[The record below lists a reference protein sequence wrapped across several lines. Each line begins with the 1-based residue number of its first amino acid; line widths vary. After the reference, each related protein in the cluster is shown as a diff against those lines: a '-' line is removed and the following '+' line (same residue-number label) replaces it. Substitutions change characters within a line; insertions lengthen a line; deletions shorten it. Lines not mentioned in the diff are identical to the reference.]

1 MTGRHDRLTGGRT
14 RWWRDVE
21 VTDRLGVLLRRL
33 RAQAGLTQEQLE
45 ARSGVSVST
54 IRRLETGRS
63 GDHRLGTL
71 NLLADALEAGP
82 EDRRRIAALLAGARG
97 EPAPVS
103 PEPDSGTPRP
113 KTLAPEPDSGTP
125 RPKAQAPESDSGM
138 SRPDDRVPESPS
150 ATSRPASDASESAER
165 PLPRRSRTVR
175 AGSSALGALAAP
187 AAALSTEIR
196 RRWQHEEE
204 QRRVHDPFPLPVR
217 WQKAPAS
224 LIDYPANVQ
233 RLPSGATARP
243 LDLSGDVR
251 SVTEVYRRIR
261 SGRLVVL
268 GRAGS
273 GKSILTIRFVLDF
286 LEAADF
292 VDRVPVI
299 FSLGSWDPTAVALR
313 DWLIDL
319 LMRDHPHLSGR
330 APGGGTLAAA
340 LIDAGVVLPVLDGF
354 DEIAEGLRRAALEAL
369 NTTSLPLVLTSRR
382 AEFAEAVQAVG
393 APLVWAAGI
402 ELTDLTLDDLA
413 AYLPRTARPVARDDG
428 GPDESVWKPV
438 LQQLRAPKDPVG
450 APLAQV
456 LTTPLMIVLART
468 MYSEAPDRDPIELL
482 DPERFPDANALEDH
496 LLAGFVPTVYRR
508 HAAER
513 GVVGRRS
520 GERNRD
526 PEEAERWLGYL
537 AHHLARLDRDQ
548 QDLAW
553 WRIGD
558 SLRLSTRLLTV
569 VVTSALC
576 VTVAEWLVT
585 LLTPSFVVGEA
596 LLLGSS
602 MGVVA
607 GLAFG
612 CVHGIL
618 VSLGGGVFAPS
629 RVRLR
634 MPGTAAGLA
643 RRPGR
648 TFAARFGAVLP
659 GGFVMGVGC
668 ACALAV
674 QRQVYHGIPLTNGL
688 VIRGTLINMLVLG
701 LIFAAGAGLVFGLT
715 AALEAPLD
723 VASAAT
729 PVSLLASNRA
739 TVVRQVLVLV
749 PALTLA
755 IAVGGRLITGLLSK
769 ILGPMGWGL
778 ADGLAIGA
786 VGGLGGG
793 LSYVLSF
800 TAWGRWAVL
809 SRIWL
814 PLTGKLPWDTVAF
827 LDDAYRRGV
836 LRQTGAVYQFRH
848 IRLQHHLGRT
858 YRERRAEYAPARF
871 GRGA

>member
-1 MTGRHDRLTGGRT
+1 M
-14 RWWRDVE
+14 
-21 VTDRLGVLLRRL
+21 TDRLGALLRRL

-45 ARSGVSVST
+45 TRSGVSVST

-63 GDHRLGTL
+63 KDHRLGTL
-71 NLLADALEAGP
+71 DLLADALGTAP
-82 EDRRRIAALLAGARG
+82 EDRQRIAAMLIKARS
-97 EPAPVS
+97 EPDPVS
-103 PEPDSGTPRP
+103 SESNSGAPRPAAHTSESESEYESGSGAGSESGSGAESGSDSGTTR
-113 KTLAPEPDSGTP
+113 
-125 RPKAQAPESDSGM
+125 QA
-138 SRPDDRVPESPS
+138 DRVPESRS
-150 ATSRPASDASESAER
+150 APPPPDSPTKEFAGR
-165 PLPRRSRTVR
+165 PLPPRPGTAR
-175 AGSSALGALAAP
+175 AGSSGPGVLASP
-187 AAALSTEIR
+187 AAALSAEIR

-217 WQKAPAS
+217 WQEAPAS
-224 LIDYPANVQ
+224 LTDYPANVQ
-233 RLPSGATARP
+233 RLPSGAAPRH

-251 SVTEVYRRIR
+251 SVAETYRRIR

-286 LEAADF
+286 LEATDF
-292 VDRVPVI
+292 TGQVPVI

-313 DWLIDL
+313 DWLVDL
-319 LMRDHPHLSGR
+319 LIRDHPHLSGR
-330 APGGGTLAAA
+330 APGGGTTAAA
-340 LIDAGVVLPVLDGF
+340 LVDAGVVLPVLDGF

-369 NTTSLPLVLTSRR
+369 NATSLPLVLTSRR
-382 AEFAEAVQAVG
+382 AEFAEAVQAAG

-402 ELTDLTLDDLA
+402 ELTDLTLDDLS
-413 AYLPRTARPVARDDG
+413 AYLPRTARPAARGGG
-428 GPDESVWKPV
+428 GPGGAVWKPV
-438 LQQLRAPKDPVG
+438 LERLRAPQDPAG

-468 MYSEAPDRDPIELL
+468 MYSEARDRDPIELL

-508 HAAER
+508 RAAER
-513 GVVGRRS
+513 DAIGHRS

-526 PEEAERWLGYL
+526 PEDAERWLGYL

-569 VVTSALC
+569 VVASALC
-576 VTVAEWLVT
+576 VAVSGWCVT
-585 LLTPSFVVGEA
+585 LLSAPFGVGEA

-607 GLAFG
+607 GLSFG

-618 VSLGGGVFAPS
+618 VSLGGGAFEPS

-634 MPGTAAGLA
+634 LPGKAVG
-643 RRPGR
+643 PGIGRGPVR

-668 ACALAV
+668 ASAFAV
-674 QRQVYHGIPLTNGL
+674 QRQVYYGIPLTDDL
-688 VIRGTLINMLVLG
+688 VIRGTLINMLAFG
-701 LIFAAGAGLVFGLT
+701 LIFGVGAGLVFGLT

-723 VASAAT
+723 VTSAAT

-739 TVVRQVLVLV
+739 TVVRQVLVLA
-749 PALTLA
+749 PMLTLV
-755 IAVGGRLITGLLSK
+755 IAVGGRLVTGLLSTV
-769 ILGPMGWGL
+769 LGPMNWGL
-778 ADGLAIGA
+778 VDGLSIGA
-786 VGGLGGG
+786 VGGLGGA
-793 LSYVLSF
+793 LSYAFSF
-800 TAWGRWAVL
+800 TAWGRWTAL
-809 SRIWL
+809 SRVWL

-871 GRGA
+871 GRGT